1 MKHAREDYQGI
12 QDPSGKIGE
21 DEPVFLI
28 RAKDMTAVA
37 TLNFWASYA
46 EAQGANPDIVE
57 TARNQA
63 LAMVAWQGKN
73 LDKIGVPDL

>member
-1 MKHAREDYQGI
+1 MQHARDDYQVI

-28 RAKDMTAVA
+28 RAKDMCSVA

-46 EAQGANPDIVE
+46 ESQGANSDIVE
-57 TARNQA
+57 TAKRQS
-63 LAMVAWQGKN
+63 LAMIEWQGKN

>member
-1 MKHAREDYQGI
+1 MLHAREDYQCI

-28 RAKDMTAVA
+28 RAKDMTSVA

-57 TARNQA
+57 KAKKQA
-63 LAMVAWQGKN
+63 LAMIEWQGKN
-73 LDKIGVPDL
+73 LDKIGIPDL